1 MVSRV
6 DRVDPREIQSLQ
18 LYLNEYR
25 QQAEIFS
32 QQLALLEDGRME
44 ALAAIE
50 TLQALAGSP
59 DSTVLLQIGGGVSVR
74 AQVPE
79 PDRILVNIGAEV
91 IVEKQ
96 NAAAQDYL
104 KDRITEMEAS
114 AKKVAETLDRIRGQM
129 NEIARRID
137 SAYQQAQAQPP
148 VAQIAPIPPKKKPR
162 DEEED

>member
-6 DRVDPREIQSLQ
+6 ERVDPREIQSLQ

-50 TLQALAGSP
+50 TLNALSESAE
-59 DSTVLLQIGGGVSVR
+59 STVLLQIGGGVSVR
-74 AQVPE
+74 ARVPE
-79 PDRILVNIGAEV
+79 PDRILVNIGADV
-91 IVEKQ
+91 IVEKH
-96 NAAAQDYL
+96 NAEAQDYL

-137 SAYQQAQAQPP
+137 LAYQQAQAQ
-148 VAQIAPIPPKKKPR
+148 AQMPPIPPVPPKKPR
-162 DEEED
+162 NEEED